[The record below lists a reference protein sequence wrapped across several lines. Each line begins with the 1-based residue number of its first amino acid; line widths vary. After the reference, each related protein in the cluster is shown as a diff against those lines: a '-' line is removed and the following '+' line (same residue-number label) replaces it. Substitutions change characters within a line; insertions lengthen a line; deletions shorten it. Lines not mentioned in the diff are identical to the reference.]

1 MPCDADLVGAK
12 QDRWNER
19 CREQC
24 ATANLLSQTLGAG
37 PSRLGQT
44 SDIQSGPSETSRPQ
58 IQNNATPTA
67 ANPIPPVT
75 PPQQILG
82 SRSHI
87 ARMTHTPVVDQRAS
101 QRIRPNY
108 APPQSPTC
116 QGNNPP
122 RSLANDSEGD
132 DYVDEIQPLMEQL
145 AFGGMNPNNT
155 HVHPSNPFHMTPE
168 PPPPHPEPPNPFPPA
183 PVMKCCSRGHLC
195 QITAFTLDR
204 NGVLCNHCE
213 NCRQGDA

>member
-12 QDRWNER
+12 QDRWNEQHH
-19 CREQC
+19 EQN

-67 ANPIPPVT
+67 
-75 PPQQILG
+75 
-82 SRSHI
+82 
-87 ARMTHTPVVDQRAS
+87 VVDQHAS
-101 QRIRPNY
+101 QQICPNY

-122 RSLANDSEGD
+122 GSLANDSEGND
-132 DYVDEIQPLMEQL
+132 TVDEIQPLMEQL

-155 HVHPSNPFHMTPE
+155 HPSLWTGMVSYTIIVRTVTKGMHDIGSGINRIRAFQALLLH
-168 PPPPHPEPPNPFPPA
+168 
-183 PVMKCCSRGHLC
+183 
-195 QITAFTLDR
+195 QIMMNL
-204 NGVLCNHCE
+204 L
-213 NCRQGDA
+213 